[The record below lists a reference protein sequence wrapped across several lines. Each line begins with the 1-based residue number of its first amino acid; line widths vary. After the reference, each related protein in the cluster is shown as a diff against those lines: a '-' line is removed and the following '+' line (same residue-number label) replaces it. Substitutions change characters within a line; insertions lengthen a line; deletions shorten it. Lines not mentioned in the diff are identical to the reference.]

1 MRKNRNYE
9 RVGDEN
15 EDEDVVLDDNQEAL
29 QQPLA
34 EPKRGFV
41 KERPY
46 SILNSSLEHEDTG
59 EKSNSSAAGMESN
72 KVENQEIGE
81 EGSSVVM
88 DLEMAHLGHSI
99 VEPRV
104 ENGIS
109 VYILTNSGKKFGPI
123 QVLI

>member
-1 MRKNRNYE
+1 MRKTGSYE

-15 EDEDVVLDDNQEAL
+15 EDEDVVLDDDQEAL

-34 EPKRGFV
+34 EPKRGFI

-46 SILNSSLEHEDTG
+46 SILNSSLGHEDTG
-59 EKSNSSAAGMESN
+59 ESSSVSGMESN

-81 EGSSVVM
+81 KGSVIV
-88 DLEMAHLGHSI
+88 DLEMIHLSNSI
-99 VEPRV
+99 VEPCV

-109 VYILTNSGKKFGPI
+109 VYVLTNSGKKFGPI